1 MNGVTQPFYQNA
13 KLNNNYSVKVL
24 GGIHPV
30 PAVDLVH
37 AVDPVPA
44 QRDPEVGLDPDPVGD
59 LIPDRHILHGLPAL
73 HPETVQSS
81 K

>member
-1 MNGVTQPFYQNA
+1 MLLPNKPLNQNA
-13 KLNNNYSVKVL
+13 KLNYCVSVL

-44 QRDPEVGLDPDPVGD
+44 QRDPEVGLDPDHVGD
-59 LIPDRHILHGLPAL
+59 LIPDRHILPDLPAL